1 MVHPVFEEG
10 SSFIEPWFSRQKN
23 SMEFSSMLDADWN
36 TRFSIINELVQPPS
50 LVLPYIILFKL
61 NIGISLSH
69 FNSYNLI
76 CSKNVHNSHRLILE
90 ANADYVV
97 IVESPEH
104 QGLTQKDNAQRIIR
118 DQPMINLLARI
129 NQLHKKGLT
138 PMTSISCLNTY
149 QILLS
154 LSFSKISSKQ
164 LKVLQCWKWSL
175 IENLN
180 QKF

>member
-1 MVHPVFEEG
+1 
-10 SSFIEPWFSRQKN
+10 
-23 SMEFSSMLDADWN
+23 MEFSSMLDADWN

-90 ANADYVV
+90 ANVDYVV

-104 QGLTQKDNAQRIIR
+104 QGLTQKDNAQWIIR

-129 NQLHKKGLT
+129 NQLHKKRIDSNDFYFLLERKPKYYRRFYCKVPLG
-138 PMTSISCLNTY
+138 PSDGRHP
-149 QILLS
+149 ILKPTETKKTDSRLP
-154 LSFSKISSKQ
+154 KD
-164 LKVLQCWKWSL
+164 
-175 IENLN
+175 
-180 QKF
+180 

>member
-1 MVHPVFEEG
+1 
-10 SSFIEPWFSRQKN
+10 
-23 SMEFSSMLDADWN
+23 MEFSSMLDADWN

-149 QILLS
+149 QILVILYYFPY
-154 LSFSKISSKQ
+154 LFLISRKYFHVKQ
-164 LKVLQCWKWSL
+164 FKVLQALESC
-175 IENLN
+175 
-180 QKF
+180 